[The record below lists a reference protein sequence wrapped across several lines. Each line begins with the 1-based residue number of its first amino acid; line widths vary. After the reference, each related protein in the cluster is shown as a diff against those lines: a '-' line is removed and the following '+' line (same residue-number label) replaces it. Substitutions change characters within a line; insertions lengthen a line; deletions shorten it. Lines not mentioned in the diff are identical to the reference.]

1 MKDED
6 IEKLKSQIKKGGFPF
21 ELEVAHEF
29 TNKGWSVE
37 NNTYYVDKDENK
49 GREIDLIAQY
59 VKQYNIPQKHYAEST
74 FSFVTEIKKEKE
86 KPWVI
91 FTTETTSFE
100 KLFYSIY
107 SDKIY
112 NNFDSK
118 VLAKSFKQHSQVLH
132 DRLGRS
138 FTEGFSQGRD
148 KIFTSLCNVT
158 KAFISKLENKEKPSS
173 TDSILYYYEP
183 LIILSGQLFEAF
195 LNENKELV
203 VEKREH
209 LQIRFNYMSD
219 YYKERTNGYI
229 INIVTQDFLPTFI
242 NYRSL
247 QFDKIFKQIKHG
259 IQQNTHKPGVS
270 SSLTGK

>member
-1 MKDED
+1 MKTED

-29 TNKGWSVE
+29 ANKGWSVE

-49 GREIDLIAQY
+49 GREIDLIADY
-59 VKQYNIPQKHYAEST
+59 VKMFETPEKHYTECT
-74 FSFVTEIKKEKE
+74 FSFVTEIKKEKD

-91 FTTETTSFE
+91 FTTETTNFE
-100 KLFYSIY
+100 KMIY
-107 SDKIY
+107 DIFVDKIY
-112 NNFDSK
+112 NNFDKKILS
-118 VLAKSFKQHSQVLH
+118 KSFKKHNQVLH

-158 KAFISKLENKEKPSS
+158 KAFISKLEDREKPGS

-195 LNENKELV
+195 LDENKELV

-209 LQIRFNYMSD
+209 MQMRFNYMSD

-242 NYRSL
+242 DFRSSK
-247 QFDKIFKQIKHG
+247 FDKIFKEIKHG
-259 IQQNTHKPGVS
+259 I
-270 SSLTGK
+270 